1 MMRAMK
7 SHAELELI
15 AALDAI
21 GAATADEAS
30 AFSAHRASCAACRGA
45 RDEYEEAASF
55 LARDL
60 DPVTPPA
67 ELRDRI
73 FMAIDG
79 QEDSE
84 NENVVDARDRFGTR
98 RWWMVAAVLFLA
110 LWGWREMSVR
120 VIREKV
126 NSREAEMRRLAGQNQ
141 LLTTRNEKLSA
152 EMAALASQD
161 TRTIALTGQQIS
173 PSASAKVFLE
183 PQQRR
188 AVVFFYNL
196 PANPSDKSYQLWIL
210 RADQPRPQSA
220 GVFDVTAAGGASIS
234 IENLPLSTEIK
245 GLAVTLEP
253 KGGVAQPTNT
263 NFFVAGS
270 T

>member
-1 MMRAMK
+1 MMT
-7 SHAELELI
+7 HDQLESV
-15 AALDAI
+15 AALEAI
-21 GAATADEAS
+21 GAANEEELA
-30 AFSAHRASCAACRGA
+30 AFRAHLPSCADCRRA
-45 RDEYEEAASF
+45 RDEYERAASL

-60 DPVTPPA
+60 DPVAPPPGVR
-67 ELRDRI
+67 ERI
-73 FMAIDG
+73 FTAINRRD
-79 QEDSE
+79 QTEE
-84 NENVVDARDRFGTR
+84 NIVHAEDRFGIS
-98 RWWMVAAVLFLA
+98 RWWMAAAVLFLA
-110 LWGWREMSVR
+110 LWGWRELSVR
-120 VIREKV
+120 VVRERV
-126 NSREAEMRRLAGQNQ
+126 NSREADMRRLAGENQ
-141 LLTTRNEKLSA
+141 LLTSRVEKLTA

-161 TRTIALTGQQIS
+161 TRTIALTGQQVS

-196 PANPSDKSYQLWIL
+196 PNNPSDKSYQLWIL
-210 RADQPRPQSA
+210 RADQPKPQSA
-220 GVFDVTAAGGASIS
+220 GVFDVTSGGGASIS
-234 IENLPLSTEIK
+234 IENLPLATEIK

>member
-1 MMRAMK
+1 MMT
-7 SHAELELI
+7 HEQLESI

-21 GAATADEAS
+21 GAATADES
-30 AFSAHRASCAACRGA
+30 GAFRAHLPQCADCRRA
-45 RDEYEEAASF
+45 RDEYEEAAGL

-60 DPVTPPA
+60 DPVEPPA
-67 ELRDRI
+67 AVRDRI
-73 FMAIDG
+73 FTAIDR
-79 QEDSE
+79 QE
-84 NENVVDARDRFGTR
+84 NAGNVVEARERFGVS
-98 RWWMVAAVLFLA
+98 RWWMIAAVFFLA
-110 LWGWREMSVR
+110 LWGWRELSVR

-126 NSREAEMRRLAGQNQ
+126 NGGEAEIRRMAGENQ
-141 LLTTRNEKLSA
+141 LLTVRNDKLTA
-152 EMAALASQD
+152 EVAALAAPD
-161 TRTIALTGQQIS
+161 TRTIALTGQQVS

-196 PANPSDKSYQLWIL
+196 PANAADKSYQLWIL
-210 RADQPRPQSA
+210 RGDQPKPQSA
-220 GVFDVTAAGGASIS
+220 GVFDVTPSGAASIS
-234 IENLPLSTEIK
+234 IENLPLATEIK

>member
-1 MMRAMK
+1 MIAHEHYD
-7 SHAELELI
+7 SI

-30 AFSAHRASCAACRGA
+30 AFHAHLPSCPDCRRA
-45 RDEYEEAASF
+45 RDEYGEAATL

-60 DPVTPPA
+60 EPVTPPA
-67 ELRDRI
+67 ALRDRI
-73 FMAIDG
+73 LSSSAND
-79 QEDSE
+79 
-84 NENVVDARDRFGTR
+84 NVIDARDRFNSS
-98 RWWMVAAVLFLA
+98 RWWMAAAVLFLA
-110 LWGWREMSVR
+110 LWGWRELSVR
-120 VIREKV
+120 VTREKI
-126 NSREAEMRRLAGQNQ
+126 NSREAEIRRLAGQNQ
-141 LLTTRNEKLSA
+141 LLAARNEKLSA
-152 EMAALASQD
+152 EMASLASRD
-161 TRTIALTGQQIS
+161 TRTIALTGQQVS

-183 PQQRR
+183 PEQRR

-196 PANPSDKSYQLWIL
+196 PANAADKSYQLWIL
-210 RADQPRPQSA
+210 RADQPKSQSA
-220 GVFDVTAAGGASIS
+220 GVFDVTKSGSASIT
-234 IENLPLSTEIK
+234 IENLPLATEIK

>member
-1 MMRAMK
+1 MN
-7 SHAELELI
+7 SHAELESI

-21 GAATADEAS
+21 GAATAEESS
-30 AFSAHRASCAACRGA
+30 AFRAHLASCAECRRA
-45 RDEYEEAASF
+45 RDEYEEAAS
-55 LARDL
+55 LIARDL
-60 DPVTPPA
+60 DPVVPPPDV
-67 ELRDRI
+67 RDRI
-73 FMAIDG
+73 FTAINR
-79 QEDSE
+79 SE
-84 NENVVDARDRFGTR
+84 TEGEVIDARNRFGVS
-98 RWWMVAAVLFLA
+98 RWWMAAAVLFLA
-110 LWGWREMSVR
+110 LWGWRELSVR

-126 NSREAEMRRLAGQNQ
+126 STSEAELHRLAGQNQ
-141 LLTTRNEKLSA
+141 LLTARNEKLSA

-161 TRTIALTGQQIS
+161 TRTIALTGQQVS

-210 RADQPRPQSA
+210 RGDQPQPQSA
-220 GVFDVTAAGGASIS
+220 GVFDVTQSGGASIS
-234 IENLPLSTEIK
+234 IENLPLATEIK

>member
-1 MMRAMK
+1 MT
-7 SHAELELI
+7 HAELEAI

-30 AFSAHRASCAACRGA
+30 AFRVHRDSCAACQRA
-45 RDEYEEAASF
+45 RDEYEEAATL

-67 ELRDRI
+67 PLRQRI
-73 FMAIDG
+73 LQAVEG
-79 QEDSE
+79 EAESDS
-84 NENVVDARDRFGTR
+84 VIDARDRFGSR
-98 RWWMVAAVLFLA
+98 RWWMIAAVLFLA
-110 LWGWREMSVR
+110 LWGWRELSVR

-126 NSREAEMRRLAGQNQ
+126 TTSEAEMRRLAGENQ
-141 LLTTRNEKLSA
+141 LLSARNEKLSA

-161 TRTIALTGQQIS
+161 TRTIALTGQQVS
-173 PSASAKVFLE
+173 PTASARGFLE
-183 PQQRR
+183 PKQRR

-210 RADQPRPQSA
+210 RGDQPKPQSA
-220 GVFDVTAAGGASIS
+220 GVFDVTQAGGASIS
-234 IENLPLSTEIK
+234 IENLPLATEIK

-263 NFFVAGS
+263 NFFVAGN